1 MSEPFATVTDV
12 INRYRLLTSEETAKA
27 EVLLKDVSSAL
38 RIKAKECNRD
48 LDAMMAEDE
57 DYTNVVRMVTCDIV
71 IRRLDQDASSN
82 TYNLQQESQSALGY
96 TWSGTYVNTGGGTSI
111 LDKDLKKLGLRKQK
125 AGFIDFYGVGN
136 AAN

>member
-12 INRYRLLTSEETAKA
+12 INRYKLLTSEETAKA
-27 EVLLKDVSSAL
+27 EVLLRDVSSAL

-57 DYTNVVRMVTCDIV
+57 DYANVVEMVTCDIV
-71 IRRLDQDASSN
+71 IRRLDQDSSSN

-96 TWSGTYVNTGGGTSI
+96 TWSGTYVNTGGGISI

-125 AGFIDFYGVGN
+125 ASFIDFYGVGN